1 MDNKNKQSA
10 EKIFKA
16 IKKSLND
23 ARKYNKDNNLTMMN
37 WCRKRQQADITIW
50 DNNVWNDKGVRIVKS
65 YTIKVN
71 DKEMAEVR
79 THYDVAEIFQELRKL
94 LDEQKKVKGWSGLS
108 FNSERV
114 HLASG
119 TWSDYEVSAI
129 LKVCLADAPCSE
141 YKSLMNFINKHGKT
155 TYWGSTYGA
164 VNLGNYELFSAAMGG
179 KRGRLWDEYGERCF
193 LDNKPKKC
201 TRLLE
206 ELRKARGSKDIMI
219 CERGEEN
226 YIDPEEKRYSAY
238 AEVECEGEKRKYL
251 IVTIK
256 TPTGKVKYESKIY

>member
-23 ARKYNKDNNLTMMN
+23 ARKYNKENNLAMAN
-37 WCRKRQQADITIW
+37 WNRKSQQADITIW
-50 DNNVWNDKGVRIVKS
+50 DNNMWNDKGVRIVKS
-65 YTIKVN
+65 YTIKV
-71 DKEMAEVR
+71 DGKEMAEVR
-79 THYDVAEIFQELRKL
+79 THYDVAEIFSELWKL
-94 LDEQKKVKGWSGLS
+94 LNEQKKVKGWSGLS

-129 LKVCLADAPCSE
+129 LKVCLADTPCSE
-141 YKSLMNFINKHGKT
+141 YKSLMNFINK
-155 TYWGSTYGA
+155 YGNA
-164 VNLGNYELFSAAMGG
+164 NLKNYELFSAAMGG
-179 KRGRLWDEYGERCF
+179 KRGRLWDEYGERRF
-193 LDNKPKKC
+193 LDNKPAKC

-206 ELRKARGSKDIMI
+206 ELRKARGSKDIMT
-219 CERGEEN
+219 CKRGEEN
-226 YIDPEEKRYSAY
+226 YIDPEEQRYSAY